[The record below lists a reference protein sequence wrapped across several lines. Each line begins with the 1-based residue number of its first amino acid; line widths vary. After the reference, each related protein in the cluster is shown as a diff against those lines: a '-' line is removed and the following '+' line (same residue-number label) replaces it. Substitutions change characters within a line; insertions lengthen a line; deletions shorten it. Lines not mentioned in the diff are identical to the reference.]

1 MIRVKPLI
9 LVLAS
14 IALSA
19 CATHSIDDTYYSL
32 VLAADEGAAP
42 AVDNDAARQL
52 LLGPVVLPDYL
63 DQRGINMQIGSSRIQ
78 SANHHFWAEPLDEGI
93 GKVLVQ
99 DIANVS
105 RGLAVDRQIGRE
117 KLHADCRLGIEF
129 DKFHATDSATVVS
142 SGRFWL
148 SGNGERVRREFDL
161 TRPLNADGYGHAV
174 DTLRASL
181 RSVAEMIGD
190 AIDSSAIC
198 GGAGV

>member
-1 MIRVKPLI
+1 MIRVKLLI
-9 LVLAS
+9 LILAS
-14 IALSA
+14 INLAA
-19 CATHSIDDTYYSL
+19 CASHSINDTYYSL
-32 VLAADEGAAP
+32 VLAADKGAA
-42 AVDNDAARQL
+42 ANVDNDANRQL
-52 LLGPVVLPDYL
+52 LLGSVVLPDYL

-78 SANHHFWAEPLDEGI
+78 SANHHFWAEPLGEGI

-99 DIANVS
+99 DIASVS

-117 KLHADCRLGIEF
+117 KFHADCRLGIEF

-148 SGNGERVRREFDL
+148 SGNGERVRQEFDL
-161 TRPLNADGYGHAV
+161 TSPLRADGYGHAV
-174 DTLRASL
+174 DTLRDTL

-198 GGAGV
+198 ADA